1 MSQYFRIL
9 AAAINIYSF
18 ICFVRII
25 LTWFPRA
32 KFSSAGRI
40 LAAVTDP
47 YLNLFRRLRFLNFN
61 GIDFSPA
68 AALCVLF
75 GIATVLSSLGSGH
88 ELTVGFFL
96 AVFVGI
102 IWALFSSIFKFIIAV
117 LILRLIIYA
126 VMRIISRKN
135 GYQPYSPFW
144 DQADRII
151 SPFIYKISGIF
162 VKKFIPFTTALI
174 ISIVLSI
181 IAVKLAD
188 FGVSLLCSLLSRLPF

>member
-1 MSQYFRIL
+1 MAQYFRIL

-18 ICFVRII
+18 ICFARII
-25 LTWFPRA
+25 ITWFPKA
-32 KFSSAGRI
+32 NFSTTGRI

-47 YLNLFRRLRFLNFN
+47 YLNLFRRFRFLNFN
-61 GIDFSPA
+61 GLDFSPA
-68 AALCVLF
+68 VALCVLF
-75 GIATVLSSLGSGH
+75 GISTVLTSLGSGH
-88 ELTVGFFL
+88 EFTIGFFL
-96 AVFVGI
+96 AVLVGI
-102 IWALFSSIFKFIIAV
+102 IWALFSSIFKFIIAL

-126 VMRIISRKN
+126 IMRIISRRN

-144 DQADRII
+144 DRIDRII

-162 VKKFIPFTTALI
+162 VKKFISFTTALI

-188 FGVSLLCSLLSRLPF
+188 FGVTLLCSMLSRLPF